1 MARRPKRDGSASWIA
16 NIAARTGA
24 DDATVEDVLERRRI
38 KASPTMTRPRR
49 LTLKQIAFSGEKHGT
64 LTEGAFDFAW
74 SDLKTG
80 LYAILSDGNLK
91 GKSSILHV
99 ARWLLRG
106 SPADGFQADVK
117 AWIRKA
123 SSSSP

>member
-38 KASPTMTRPRR
+38 KASPSMTRPRR
-49 LTLKQIAFSGEKHGT
+49 LTLKRIAFSGEKHGT

-74 SDLKTG
+74 SDLETG

-99 ARWLLRG
+99 DAGCCGDRRPTGSRRTSRRG
-106 SPADGFQADVK
+106 SGKP
-117 AWIRKA
+117 A
-123 SSSSP
+123 SSSP